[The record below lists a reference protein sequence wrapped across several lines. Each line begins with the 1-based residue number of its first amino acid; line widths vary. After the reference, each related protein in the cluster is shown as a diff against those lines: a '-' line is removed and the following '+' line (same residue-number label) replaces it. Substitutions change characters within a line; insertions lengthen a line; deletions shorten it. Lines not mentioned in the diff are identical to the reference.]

1 MYHYLYSN
9 DMRISTLEEK
19 ATEYAHMFLTETVP
33 SAVENKSVNNSANTV
48 GYYLNLAN
56 KDRSARLAAKGD
68 VRSVILNFIKTF
80 QYPNARNLNNF
91 KEVLNDGIQI
101 APLREIIKILFL
113 GTQMLGPEFH
123 LTKEEIINYIF
134 YNDNKAKN

>member
-113 GTQMLGPEFH
+113 GTQMLGP
-123 LTKEEIINYIF
+123 
-134 YNDNKAKN
+134 